1 MANWLKYVIAF
12 ASAFALMLAIRTL
25 AFSIHGVE
33 GNGLAPLYQNGDR
46 LLINRC
52 SYGLR
57 IEGHGLLPYS
67 RLMRSPVQ
75 RGDIVAFTVPC
86 DSVAGIFI
94 ARCKAVPGDTIS
106 TQEGPLLVPG
116 LKTCAKTDYYWLE
129 SINPDNPID
138 SRSLGFIAEEYIIGR
153 AVLIMYSRNPSAPLW
168 NGWRS
173 DRLLLPI

>member
-25 AFSIHGVE
+25 AFSIHTI
-33 GNGLAPLYQNGDR
+33 NGSGLSPVFQDGDR

-57 IEGHGLLPYS
+57 IEGNGILPYS
-67 RLMRSPVQ
+67 RLMRSPVK

-86 DSVAGIFI
+86 DSIAGLYI
-94 ARCKAVPGDTIS
+94 ARCKDVPGDTIS

-116 LKTCAKTDYYWLE
+116 LKTCAKVDYYWLE
-129 SINPDNPID
+129 SINPSNPAD
-138 SRSLGFIAEEYIIGR
+138 SRHIGFIPESHIIGEVVS
-153 AVLIMYSRNPSAPLW
+153 VLYHRKSI
-168 NGWRS
+168 
-173 DRLLLPI
+173 RLQ

>member
-12 ASAFALMLAIRTL
+12 ASAFILMLAIRTL

-57 IEGHGLLPYS
+57 IEGNGILPYS

-86 DSVAGIFI
+86 DSVAGVFI
-94 ARCKAVPGDTIS
+94 ARCKAVPGDTIR
-106 TQEGPLLVPG
+106 TIEGPLLVPG
-116 LKTCAKTDYYWLE
+116 LTTCAKTDYYWLE
-129 SINPDNPID
+129 SINPNNPAD
-138 SRSLGFIAEEYIIGR
+138 SRHIGFIPESHIIGEVVS
-153 AVLIMYSRNPSAPLW
+153 VLYNRKNF
-168 NGWRS
+168 
-173 DRLLLPI
+173 RLQ

>member
-1 MANWLKYVIAF
+1 MANWQKYMIAF

-25 AFSIHGVE
+25 AFSIHGVV

-57 IEGHGLLPYS
+57 IEGHGILPYS
-67 RLMRSPVQ
+67 RLMRSPVE
-75 RGDIVAFTVPC
+75 RGDIVAFRVPC
-86 DSVAGIFI
+86 DSIAGLYI
-94 ARCKAVPGDTIS
+94 ARCKAIPGDTIN

-129 SINPDNPID
+129 SINPNNPAD
-138 SRSLGFIAEEYIIGR
+138 SRHIGFIPESHIIGKVIS
-153 AVLIMYSRNPSAPLW
+153 VLYNRKNVHLQ
-168 NGWRS
+168 
-173 DRLLLPI
+173 

>member
-25 AFSIHGVE
+25 AFSIHGVV

-57 IEGHGLLPYS
+57 IEGHGILPYS
-67 RLMRSPVQ
+67 RLMRSPVE
-75 RGDIVAFTVPC
+75 RGDIVAFRVPC
-86 DSVAGIFI
+86 DSIAGLYI
-94 ARCKAVPGDTIS
+94 ARCRAIPGDTIS
-106 TQEGPLLVPG
+106 TQEGALLVPG

-129 SINPDNPID
+129 SINPNNPAD
-138 SRSLGFIAEEYIIGR
+138 SRHIGFIPESHIIGKVIS
-153 AVLIMYSRNPSAPLW
+153 VLYNRKNVHLQ
-168 NGWRS
+168 
-173 DRLLLPI
+173 

>member
-57 IEGHGLLPYS
+57 IEGNGILPYS

-94 ARCKAVPGDTIS
+94 ARCKAIPGDTIS
-106 TQEGPLLVPG
+106 TLEGPLLVPG
-116 LKTCAKTDYYWLE
+116 LKTCANADYYWLE
-129 SINPDNPID
+129 SINPNNPAD
-138 SRSLGFIAEEYIIGR
+138 SRHIGFIPESHIIGEVIS
-153 AVLIMYSRNPSAPLW
+153 VLYNRN
-168 NGWRS
+168 N
-173 DRLLLPI
+173 IKF

>member
-25 AFSIHGVE
+25 AFSIHTI
-33 GNGLAPLYQNGDR
+33 NGSGLSPVFQDGDR

-57 IEGHGLLPYS
+57 IEGNGILPYS
-67 RLMRSPVQ
+67 RLMRSPVK

-86 DSVAGIFI
+86 DSITGLYI

-116 LKTCAKTDYYWLE
+116 LKTCAKVDYYWLE
-129 SINPDNPID
+129 SINPSNPAD
-138 SRSLGFIAEEYIIGR
+138 SRHIGFIPESHIIGEVVS
-153 AVLIMYSRNPSAPLW
+153 VLYHRKSI
-168 NGWRS
+168 
-173 DRLLLPI
+173 RLQ

>member
-25 AFSIHGVE
+25 AFSIHTI
-33 GNGLAPLYQNGDR
+33 NGSALSPVFQDGDR

-57 IEGHGLLPYS
+57 IEGNGILPYS
-67 RLMRSPVQ
+67 RLMRSPVK

-86 DSVAGIFI
+86 DSIAGLYI

-116 LKTCAKTDYYWLE
+116 LKTCAKVDYYWLE
-129 SINPDNPID
+129 SINPSNPAD
-138 SRSLGFIAEEYIIGR
+138 SRHIGFIPESHIIGEVVS
-153 AVLIMYSRNPSAPLW
+153 VLYHRKSI
-168 NGWRS
+168 
-173 DRLLLPI
+173 RLQ

>member
-1 MANWLKYVIAF
+1 MRNWLKYVIAF

-33 GNGLAPLYQNGDR
+33 GNGLAPLYQSGDR

-57 IEGHGLLPYS
+57 IEGNGILPYS

-94 ARCKAVPGDTIS
+94 ARCKAIPGDTIS
-106 TQEGPLLVPG
+106 TLEGPLLVPG
-116 LKTCAKTDYYWLE
+116 LKTCANADYYWLE
-129 SINPDNPID
+129 SINPNNPAD
-138 SRSLGFIAEEYIIGR
+138 SRHIGFIPESHIIGEVIS
-153 AVLIMYSRNPSAPLW
+153 VLYNRN
-168 NGWRS
+168 N
-173 DRLLLPI
+173 IKF

>member
-33 GNGLAPLYQNGDR
+33 GNGLAPLYQSGDR

-57 IEGHGLLPYS
+57 IEGNGILPYS

-94 ARCKAVPGDTIS
+94 ARCKAIPGDTIS
-106 TQEGPLLVPG
+106 TLEGPLLVPG
-116 LKTCAKTDYYWLE
+116 LKTCANADYYWLE
-129 SINPDNPID
+129 SINPNNPAD
-138 SRSLGFIAEEYIIGR
+138 SRHIGFIPESHIIGEVIS
-153 AVLIMYSRNPSAPLW
+153 VLYNRN
-168 NGWRS
+168 N
-173 DRLLLPI
+173 IKF

>member
-25 AFSIHGVE
+25 AFSIHGVV

-57 IEGHGLLPYS
+57 IEGHGILPYS
-67 RLMRSPVQ
+67 RLMRSPVE
-75 RGDIVAFTVPC
+75 RGDIVAFRVPC
-86 DSVAGIFI
+86 DSIAGLYI
-94 ARCKAVPGDTIS
+94 ARCKAIPGDTIN

-116 LKTCAKTDYYWLE
+116 LKTCSKTDYYWLE
-129 SINPDNPID
+129 SINPNNPAD
-138 SRSLGFIAEEYIIGR
+138 SRHIGFIPESHIIGKVIS
-153 AVLIMYSRNPSAPLW
+153 VLYNRKNVHLQ
-168 NGWRS
+168 
-173 DRLLLPI
+173 

>member
-33 GNGLAPLYQNGDR
+33 GNGLAPLYQSGDR

-57 IEGHGLLPYS
+57 IEGNGILPYS
-67 RLMRSPVQ
+67 RLMRNPVQ
-75 RGDIVAFTVPC
+75 RGDIVAFNVPC
-86 DSVAGIFI
+86 NALTNDQGEALQSVAGIFI
-94 ARCKAVPGDTIS
+94 ARCKAIPGDTIS

-116 LKTCAKTDYYWLE
+116 LNTCAKTDYYWLE
-129 SINPDNPID
+129 SINPNNPAD
-138 SRSLGFIAEEYIIGR
+138 SRHIGFIPESHIIGKVIT
-153 AVLIMYSRNPSAPLW
+153 VLYNRKNI
-168 NGWRS
+168 
-173 DRLLLPI
+173 RLQ